1 LQFGIRRKLWLTFDL
16 TSSFCLVALFG
27 DCGHNAPDPPISTIA
42 RRVRTELTSK
52 VLPHPPLDM
61 LSTRPC
67 AAFEPISPDFD
78 VAALVETTPNF
89 EYAVRIHCDMIDHQ
103 GLEKF
108 EKLVLLHVIL
118 GGKPL
123 VIEGYQ
129 DRLDRRTFALQWLR
143 DNCASKGGI
152 FSSYLSLLSDR
163 TFS

>member
-1 LQFGIRRKLWLTFDL
+1 
-16 TSSFCLVALFG
+16 
-27 DCGHNAPDPPISTIA
+27 
-42 RRVRTELTSK
+42 
-52 VLPHPPLDM
+52 M